1 MTSHKL
7 VGRVVVFVWLFV
19 CSLVQAQTPIE
30 PPVINPGARS
40 LALGGAFVA
49 VADDATAAYA
59 NPSGLV
65 QLLRPEISVELRAWS
80 DDRVGVASD
89 LSGLGFASFVLP
101 RKRWSLAFYGQTL
114 ASVEFPVDSITNQD
128 VFIPLSTLTIASAG
142 VSAAVRL
149 SDALSVGLGIGLFVG
164 SSTEI
169 GVDSPFRPTFFPTD
183 DTSNDSGVIA
193 GGLWSLSDAWAL
205 GASYRSGTD
214 FRFSSGRQATL
225 PDVLAAGARWRSAGG
240 HATVAVEVERL
251 TGIDDRTRLHVGGEW
266 VFLSAKPLI
275 GLRAGLWRDPNDGV
289 AARET
294 ENGPSSDEGATHV
307 SAGAGVAFKKFQI
320 DLGIDSSEKTA
331 IASISVIIT
340 F

>member
-1 MTSHKL
+1 MGPLQL
-7 VGRVVVFVWLFV
+7 VRWAIVFAGLLV
-19 CSLVQAQTPIE
+19 CPLAQAQTAIE

-65 QLLRPEISVELRAWS
+65 QLLRPEISVELRTWS
-80 DDRVGVASD
+80 DDRQGVASD

-101 RKRWSLAFYGQTL
+101 RKRWSLAIYGQTL
-114 ASVEFPVDSITNQD
+114 ASVEFPGGSWGGGAV
-128 VFIPLSTLTIASAG
+128 IPLSTLTIASGG
-142 VSAAVRL
+142 VSAALRL
-149 SDALSVGLGIGLFVG
+149 SDALSVGLGVGVFVANSTQIGIDY
-164 SSTEI
+164 SQ
-169 GVDSPFRPTFFPTD
+169 PPTSVSTD
-183 DTSNDSGVIA
+183 DTHNDSGVIA

-205 GASYRSGTD
+205 GASYRSGAD
-214 FRFSSGRQATL
+214 FRFSNGRQATL
-225 PDVLAAGARWRSAGG
+225 PDVLAAGARWRSGGG

-275 GLRAGLWRDPNDGV
+275 GLRAGLWHDPKDGL
-289 AARET
+289 AIPEI
-294 ENGPSSDEGATHV
+294 ENGPSVDEGVTHA
-307 SAGAGVAFKKFQI
+307 SAGIGIAFKKFQI
-320 DLGIDSSEKTA
+320 DLGVDSSEQAA
-331 IASISVIIT
+331 IASISAIVT

>member
-1 MTSHKL
+1 MKPRQL
-7 VGRVVVFVWLFV
+7 VRRVAICIGLLA
-19 CSLVQAQTPIE
+19 SPLARAQTQIE
-30 PPVINPGARS
+30 PLVINPGARS

-65 QLLRPEISVELRAWS
+65 QLLRPEISAEVRTWS
-80 DDRVGVASD
+80 DDREGAASD
-89 LSGLGFASFVLP
+89 LSGIGFASFVLP
-101 RKRWSLAFYGQTL
+101 RQEWSLAIYGQTL
-114 ASVEFPVDSITNQD
+114 ASLEYPGVLRSDGGEGV
-128 VFIPLSTLTIASAG
+128 PLSSLTIANVG

-149 SDALSVGLGIGLFVG
+149 NDALSVGAGIAVFGGNSIQF
-164 SSTEI
+164 
-169 GVDSPFRPTFFPTD
+169 GVDFPSTPTVVSTD
-183 DTSNDSGVIA
+183 ETSIEAGVIA

-205 GASYRSGTD
+205 GASYRSGAD

-251 TGIDDRTRLHVGGEW
+251 GGIDDRVRLHLGGEW

-275 GLRAGLWRDPNDGV
+275 GLRAGVWHDPSGGV
-289 AARET
+289 SALDT
-294 ENGPSSDEGATHV
+294 GSGPSAEDGETHA
-307 SAGAGVAFKKFQI
+307 SAGIGIALKRFQL
-320 DLGIDSSEKTA
+320 DVGADVSESTT
-331 IASISVIIT
+331 IGSISAIFT